1 MEFHDN
7 DYLRN
12 KRINNT
18 TNNLKHDELNLS
30 FAKVNYEVKKR
41 RERNGR
47 YHPIQRKKKKCKEKN
62 NNELSESLL
71 LLL

>member
-47 YHPIQRKKKKCKEKN
+47 YYPKKKKNVKKKIIMN
-62 NNELSESLL
+62 
-71 LLL
+71 